1 MVEKSESTVVRE
13 GNVIVTGVVDA
24 LPISVEDED
33 VTNAVLE
40 EIHNTAV
47 TSDIGDPKT
56 FSKVLSTRRG
66 EIGRAH
72 V

>member
-1 MVEKSESTVVRE
+1 MVRE
-13 GNVIVTGVVDA
+13 GNVIVTGVVDD

-33 VTNAVLE
+33 VTNAVLV

-56 FSKVLSTRRG
+56 FLMLKVLG
-66 EIGRAH
+66 EVHCG